1 MEDEFEDNEL
11 EVNNPLS
18 NWYSTQLVYPISKD
32 IRKSFQNKMYFELIY
47 SEKYNA
53 FKFKS
58 TNYASIDQ
66 TVLIRLEV
74 AIGNDEPTGFIKF
87 KLSEYYSD
95 KRISDKHFK
104 LDIQDIKDIR
114 ELIWSIEGED
124 ITDYVDEFIE
134 SNLIN

>member
-1 MEDEFEDNEL
+1 MEDEFEDTGL
-11 EVNNPLS
+11 ENNLLAK
-18 NWYSTQLVYPISKD
+18 WYSTQLTYPISKD

-58 TNYASIDQ
+58 TNSASIDQ

-74 AIGNDEPTGFIKF
+74 VIGNDEPTGFIKH
-87 KLSEYYSD
+87 KLSEYYSN

-104 LDIQDIKDIR
+104 LDIHDIIDIR
-114 ELIWSIEGED
+114 ELIWEIEGED
-124 ITDYVDEFIE
+124 INDCVDEFIKIY
-134 SNLIN
+134 LM